1 MLSAVPRWDRSV
13 GVRGS
18 GRECLGLGWEPQ
30 FPSALLRACLWCIFS
45 SGDCPA
51 RYYFHMFLQE
61 IIEGEMYEQPL
72 VRNAS
77 RIP

>member
-1 MLSAVPRWDRSV
+1 MLGAVPKWDRTV
-13 GVRGS
+13 GVSGS
-18 GRECLGLGWEPQ
+18 GRGCLELGRESQ
-30 FPSALLRACLWCIFS
+30 FSYALLHARLWCIFS

-51 RYYFHMFLQE
+51 PYYFHMFLQE